1 MRYDSSA
8 SARTRGRAPLVR
20 RRRSAAAASV
30 RLSSLP
36 RSMRPSS
43 SCAMCACWPLRLT
56 VARRSMTSGSSSST
70 ERWRPSVSSVTFKA
84 FIASCSGLA
93 SIACASSTSSFAVKS
108 ETRPISLRYMRTGS
122 SSETESIISMSSS
135 ISSSICST
143 SSKSF
148 SPSVTS
154 IPISLNAAKM
164 RNIWSGSASI
174 SGKPWRM
181 SSGVRYPCSL
191 PLTMRSSAT
200 AMSSSSNL
208 CSGLASALPARGPF
222 LVATLGVVVATFATR
237 AMSTSPF
244 QLIDGACEFPCLG
257 FETRHP
263 LRVLTTFGLGKL
275 ADYPTVQALHV
286 VEADPIRQLHS
297 HFVVHARRWR
307 RPCSSNQVL
316 FLRGIPRQLRLEP
329 GRTAALVCLQHPYVC
344 TPVLFV
350 QLIRAELC
358 SHPLE
363 GDRPDREQL
372 QQISAYGQFLPHQPG
387 RQTAFSVGL
396 CFPGPLP
403 LPLPRGGEGTQ
414 QVWLNSD
421 PAGGSFSVGV

>member
-8 SARTRGRAPLVR
+8 SARTRGRAAPLVAW
-20 RRRSAAAASV
+20 RRRSAAAASS
-30 RLSSLP
+30 RFCSLDT
-36 RSMRPSS
+36 SARPIS
-43 SCAMCACWPLRLT
+43 SCAMCACWPLRFT
-56 VARRSMTSGSSSST
+56 VASRSTTSGSSSST
-70 ERWRPSVSSVTFKA
+70 ERCRPSISSITFSA
-84 FIASCSGLA
+84 LSASCRGLA
-93 SIACASSTSSFAVKS
+93 SIAWASSTSSFAVS
-108 ETRPISLRYMRTGS
+108 RLTRPISLRYMRTGS

-164 RNIWSGSASI
+164 RKIWSGSASI

-237 AMSTSPF
+237 AMSASPF
-244 QLIDGACEFPCLG
+244 QLIDGARELPCIG

-286 VEADPIRQLHS
+286 VEADPFRQLHS
-297 HFVVHARRWR
+297 HFVVHTRRWR
-307 RPCSSNQVL
+307 RPRSSNQVL

-363 GDRPDREQL
+363 VDRPDSEQL
-372 QQISAYGQFLPHQPG
+372 QQIPAYGEFLPRQAG
-387 RQTAFSVGL
+387 RQTAFSVVL
-396 CFPGPLP
+396 CFPPP
-403 LPLPRGGEGTQ
+403 PPPPPPPRGGGTQ
-414 QVWLNSD
+414 EL
-421 PAGGSFSVGV
+421 GVDSPPSPRPMSR